1 MPAPSDSTLDPT
13 DWAAFAGLA
22 HRLLDQALDHLR
34 TVRERPVWQPVPDA
48 VRQAL
53 ATPLPLEGRGA
64 EATAAV
70 ALRSILPY
78 ATGNIHPRFFG
89 WVHGAGTAGNLLAEI
104 LAATMNANLGGRDHG
119 AIYVERQV
127 IEWCRQLFGLPVGT
141 SGLLVSGT
149 SMATLI
155 GLAVARHHQ
164 AGCEVRTDG
173 VGAVPARLVG
183 YASSEAH
190 GSVVRAFEILG
201 LGRSALRSIPV
212 GADYRMDVAEL
223 QRAIAADR
231 RLGCKPFCV
240 VATAGTVNTGAIDDL
255 GRLAEIAAEHGLW
268 LHVDGAFGALAI
280 LSPEH
285 RPALAGIERADSL
298 AFDFHKW
305 LHVQYDAGCVL
316 VRRGDLHRDAFAL
329 HTGYL
334 ERTTRGLA
342 GGEPWFC
349 DFGPELSRGFRALKV
364 WFTLEEHGTRRLGRG
379 DRRELPRG
387 PASRGPRV
395 RASALAPA
403 GAGRAQHRLLPLL
416 AGRSRAGSARSPQRR
431 DRRRS
436 PRERGRGALDRAPAR
451 RPRDPGQHH
460 QPSYDRGR
468 PRLPARCG
476 RRLRRAPSGR
486 RAGRDHHGGLMV
498 RA

>member
-1 MPAPSDSTLDPT
+1 MPAPSDSSLDPT
-13 DWAAFAGLA
+13 DWGAFAGLA

-53 ATPLPLEGRGA
+53 SAPRPVEGRGA
-64 EATAAV
+64 EATAAI
-70 ALRSILPY
+70 ALRAILPY

-155 GLAVARHHQ
+155 GLAVARHHL

-190 GSVVRAFEILG
+190 GSVVRAFELLG

-223 QRAIAADR
+223 RRAIAADR

-240 VATAGTVNTGAIDDL
+240 VGTAGTVNTGAIDDL
-255 GRLAEIAAEHGLW
+255 GALAEIAADHGLW

-285 RPALAGIERADSL
+285 RAALAGIERADSL

-316 VRRGDLHRDAFAL
+316 VRRGDLHRDAVAL

-364 WFTLEEHGTRRLGRG
+364 WFTLEEHGTRRLGAAIAANC
-379 DRRELPRG
+379 RE
-387 PASRGPRV
+387 
-395 RASALAPA
+395 
-403 GAGRAQHRLLPLL
+403 AQHL
-416 AGRSRAGSARSPQRR
+416 AGRVFEH
-431 DRRRS
+431 
-436 PRERGRGALDRAPAR
+436 PRLRLLAPVALNIVCFRFWQADLAPDQLDRLNAAIVADLHESGVAAPSTA
-451 RPRDPGQHH
+451 
-460 QPSYDRGR
+460 
-468 PRLPARCG
+468 RLPGGLAIRVNITNHRTTAADLDCLVEAVVACG
-476 RRLRRAPSGR
+476 ERRLAEAPG
-486 RAGRDHHGGLMV
+486 ATTT
-498 RA
+498 AA